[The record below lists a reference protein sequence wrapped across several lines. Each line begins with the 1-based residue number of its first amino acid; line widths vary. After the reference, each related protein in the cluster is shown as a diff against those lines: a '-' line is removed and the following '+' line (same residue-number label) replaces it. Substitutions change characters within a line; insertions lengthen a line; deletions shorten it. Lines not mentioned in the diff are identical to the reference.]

1 MGDDIR
7 MDSAWWKGKNV
18 DDRSRTNPIEW
29 SMQFTRGLLSYYWMS
44 DISTQLLL
52 DKYDNEQPLERLLN
66 SIYYI
71 ANLLFNTNLTILAT
85 ILIIISNVIQGSR
98 QNACRE
104 GVGNKQNSNYTHS
117 IAARPKAGP
126 INVAWMLPLILAYPH
141 WSQYYTCR
149 QRSRCRSGL
158 CHR

>member
-1 MGDDIR
+1 MILGWIR
-7 MDSAWWKGKNV
+7 RDGMARILMTGVILTPLSGAA
-18 DDRSRTNPIEW
+18 
-29 SMQFTRGLLSYYWMS
+29 FTRCLLVNYYWMS

-52 DKYDNEQPLERLLN
+52 DEYDNEQPLERLLN

-126 INVAWMLPLILAYPH
+126 INVA
-141 WSQYYTCR
+141 
-149 QRSRCRSGL
+149 
-158 CHR
+158 